1 MPTDSQIATA
11 PPLVIFGEHL
21 PAAAPASSPS
31 ARRAAARRAR
41 PVVGH
46 LVLPFEQRQKAR
58 QRLKLASG
66 REIGVQLPRGTVLRG
81 GDRLRADDGTVIE
94 VVAAPERVST
104 VRSRDLKELARAAY
118 HLGNRHVALEVG
130 DGWVRYLTDHVLDAM
145 VVQLGLPVVHETEP
159 FEPEAGAYGGHGHGH
174 SQAHA
179 RDPAQ
184 EREHELRGHV
194 PPTARDDRSPPY
206 VYGPQRGSW
215 HPHGR

>member
-1 MPTDSQIATA
+1 MPTTSDSLS
-11 PPLVIFGEHL
+11 PPALVIFGEHL
-21 PAAAPASSPS
+21 PARTASGSAA
-31 ARRAAARRAR
+31 RHAAARAR
-41 PVVGH
+41 PVADY
-46 LVLPFEQRQKAR
+46 LVLPFEQRQKTR

-104 VRSRDLKELARAAY
+104 VRCRDLRELARAAY

-145 VVQLGLPVVHETEP
+145 VAQLGLPVAHEVEA
-159 FEPEAGAYGGHGHGH
+159 FEPEAGAYGGHGHSHGH
-174 SQAHA
+174 GNEHA
-179 RDPAQ
+179 RDGQA
-184 EREHELRGHV
+184 ESSAG
-194 PPTARDDRSPPY
+194 RDDVAGGTPRY
-206 VYGPQRGSW
+206 VYGPQRNGW